1 MKKIKEG
8 VYCIFDITLI
18 VGENY
23 VNLFRGDEHIKI
35 KKIDR
40 IVEMLGFYFTSLGTS
55 GWSNLSKFSGH
66 GVDLPEHLIRFCSYD
81 ESGYTFENPI
91 DHILRLEHV
100 DEESALREV
109 ELFMEKQGV
118 SFSFASFYN
127 ECFVSIIEG
136 SDACIVKSFL
146 DSWAKIPDEFRI
158 AFEAVAYKKGF
169 AFKPNVW
176 ESAAQYCKK
185 MAELLEMKGDIYVDT
200 FNDHVWYK
208 KGLSAISIG
217 DYDFVNWGVDADVKT
232 FFVAVSFK

>member
-1 MKKIKEG
+1 MKKVKEG

-55 GWSNLSKFSGH
+55 GWSNLSNSSGN
-66 GVDLPEHLIRFCSYD
+66 GFDLPEQLIRFCGYD
-81 ESGYTFENPI
+81 ESGYGFENPI

-109 ELFMEKQGV
+109 ELFMEKQGL

-127 ECFVSIIEG
+127 ECFVSIIED
-136 SDACIVKSFL
+136 SDACIVKSL
-146 DSWAKIPDEFRI
+146 LKTWTDIPDEFRY
-158 AFEAVAYKKGF
+158 AFDAVANKRGVGF
-169 AFKPNVW
+169 KAHVW
-176 ESAAQYCKK
+176 ENAAQYCKK
-185 MAELLEMKGDIYVDT
+185 MAELSEMVGDIHVDT
-200 FNDHVWYK
+200 FNNRVWHK
-208 KGLSAISIG
+208 KGLADISNHV
-217 DYDFVNWGVDADVKT
+217 FVNWGVDADVKT